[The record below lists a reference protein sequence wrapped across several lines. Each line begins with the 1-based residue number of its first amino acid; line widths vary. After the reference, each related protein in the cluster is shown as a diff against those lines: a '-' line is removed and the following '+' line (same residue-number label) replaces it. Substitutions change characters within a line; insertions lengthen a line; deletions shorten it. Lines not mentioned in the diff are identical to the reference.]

1 MSPKIACA
9 IRGESIISE
18 TEHELSARN
27 QLGTA
32 QAEFASADIKAQR
45 RWIVSAV
52 VVARSAEAEI
62 KLARLLVRHLLPL
75 ILLDVQELTE
85 FL

>member
-18 TEHELSARN
+18 TERELSARN
-27 QLGTA
+27 QIGTA
-32 QAEFASADIKAQR
+32 QAEFASADIKAQH
-45 RWIVSAV
+45 RWIIIAAE
-52 VVARSAEAEI
+52 VAQSAEAAM
-62 KLARLLVRHLLPL
+62 LARLLVSHRLPL